1 MRSRPSKASRRAS
14 DRVPGP
20 RARGRWRAH
29 GRGPAGGRGPARG
42 RGLQP
47 NVLGTFDTVVMAVA
61 GSAPAYSLAA
71 TTAVLVGAVGLA
83 APAALLYCA
92 IPMLGIVLAFSRLGR
107 IDVNAGASYSWVG
120 RTLHPALGFLSG
132 WALIVSATIFMVAGS
147 LPAGQLTLELLAPG
161 RAADTTTA
169 TAVGAGWFL
178 LMLLVVLGGARLTV
192 RAQLLLTGV
201 EFVILVLFIGG
212 VVLHRGAATAFD
224 WSWLGLGHFDGPSG
238 FASGALIAAF
248 SYWGWDVTS
257 NLSEETRDG
266 RRTAGLAAL
275 AGVGVVFLLFEAF
288 TIAVNVVLPA
298 GEAAAGGAN
307 VLALLGD
314 AVWPGPGGKLMI
326 VAVLLSTVATLETT
340 LIQVTRSL
348 FAMGRDRTMP
358 AALGSVHRRWNTPWA
373 AIAAVGAVALAM
385 FTAAT
390 ALGSVGD
397 ILGSAVNAM
406 GLQIAFYY
414 GLAGL
419 AAVVAYRG
427 TLLRSVRDF
436 VLGGAWPLAG
446 AAFMLWVFF
455 ASLDGLSR
463 ASIAIGLGGLAA
475 GVVPMAWYWRKGSP
489 YYRPAR
495 LDAVRAMAAA
505 GPYDAPP
512 RERNRADGN
521 ETLATDF

>member
-1 MRSRPSKASRRAS
+1 MRSSSSKASSGAFGNAPRR
-14 DRVPGP
+14 PP
-20 RARGRWRAH
+20 
-29 GRGPAGGRGPARG
+29 G

-71 TTAVLVGAVGLA
+71 TSAVLVGTVGLA

-132 WALIVSATIFMVAGS
+132 WALIVAATLFMVAGS
-147 LPAGQLTLELLAPG
+147 LPAGQLTLALLAPG
-161 RAADTTTA
+161 HAGDTGLA

-178 LMLLVVLGGARLTV
+178 MMLLVVLGGARLTV
-192 RAQLLLTGV
+192 RAQLLMTGV
-201 EFVILVLFIGG
+201 ELVILLLFIAG
-212 VVLHRGAATAFD
+212 VVLHRGAAAAFD
-224 WSWLGLGHFDGPSG
+224 WSWLGFGHFDGVSG

-248 SYWGWDVTS
+248 YYWGWDVTS
-257 NLSEETRDG
+257 NLSEETRDS
-266 RRTAGLAAL
+266 RRTAGFAAL
-275 AGVGVVFLLFEAF
+275 VGMLVVFLLFEAF
-288 TIAVNVVLPA
+288 TIAVNVVLSA
-298 GEAAAGGAN
+298 GDVGAGGAN

-314 AVWPGPGGKLMI
+314 AVWPGFGGKLLI
-326 VAVLLSTVATLETT
+326 VAVLLSSVATLETT

-348 FAMGRDRTMP
+348 FAMGRDRTLP
-358 AALGSVHRRWNTPWA
+358 AALGAVHRRWNTPWVA
-373 AIAAVGAVALAM
+373 VAGVGAVALLLFA
-385 FTAAT
+385 AAT
-390 ALGSVGD
+390 ALGPVGS
-397 ILGSAVNAM
+397 ILGSAVTAM
-406 GLQIAFYY
+406 GLQITFYY

-446 AAFMLWVFF
+446 AAFMFWIFF
-455 ASLDGLSR
+455 ESLGALTD
-463 ASIAIGLGGLAA
+463 AAVVIGLGGLAA
-475 GVVPMAWYWRKGSP
+475 GIVPMVWYWRKGSA

-495 LDAVRAMAAA
+495 LDAVRALAAA
-505 GPYDAPP
+505 DPYDGSAPP
-512 RERNRADGN
+512 HGRHHRADGN